1 MLDEEEKELFGK
13 KTPPPY
19 LGVINNKAATG
30 TLSQSG
36 VVQGITGWKTNQFI
50 MYTIYHITLLGAA
63 LRNFTWFKT
72 Y

>member
-1 MLDEEEKELFGK
+1 MKSDASSY
-13 KTPPPY
+13 PN
-19 LGVINNKAATG
+19 VINNEVATG
-30 TLSQSG
+30 KVSHLSG

-50 MYTIYHITLLGAA
+50 MYIIYHITLLGAA